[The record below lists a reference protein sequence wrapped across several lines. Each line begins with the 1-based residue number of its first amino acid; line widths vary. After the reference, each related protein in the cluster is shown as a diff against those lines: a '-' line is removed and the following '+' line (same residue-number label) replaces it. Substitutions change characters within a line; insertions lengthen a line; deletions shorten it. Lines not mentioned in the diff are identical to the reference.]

1 MQKSRV
7 VAKVILNVEDI
18 CPFKACC
25 GPHRGCNV
33 TFRERKSPLTTKERG
48 SVPRRFSRMYSS
60 RFHPENYPVD
70 IHRKLALRMIWLS
83 RPTTVPAELLPLCCR
98 APKVEEHILHKP
110 QREHALLPRS
120 LPFSQSDRL

>member
-48 SVPRRFSRMYSS
+48 SVARRFSRMYSS

-70 IHRKLALRMIWLS
+70 IHRKLALRMIWISSHNRSS
-83 RPTTVPAELLPLCCR
+83 RT
-98 APKVEEHILHKP
+98 APSV
-110 QREHALLPRS
+110 LPRS
-120 LPFSQSDRL
+120 QTRGAQSPQAATLA